1 MCSGSLSGV
10 SHHRHA
16 VSAPDAPEAVGAYS
30 HAVVSNGLVFCSG
43 QLPLD
48 PASGELVEGE
58 IDVQVVRCL
67 DNLAAVC
74 RSAGTSLADAV
85 RLTLY
90 LTDLP
95 RDWGAANEAYGG
107 YFGDEPPARVG
118 VGAAALPKGARVA
131 VDAVVA
137 LPD

>member
-1 MCSGSLSGV
+1 V
-10 SHHRHA
+10 AHHRHS
-16 VSAPDAPEAVGAYS
+16 VTAPDAPEAVGAYS

-48 PASGELVEGE
+48 PASGELVRGE
-58 IDVQVVRCL
+58 VGAQVTRCL

-74 RSAGTSLADAV
+74 RSAGANLADALRV
-85 RLTLY
+85 TVY
-90 LTDLP
+90 LANLP
-95 RDWGAANEAYGG
+95 ADWGAANDAYNE
-107 YFGDEPPARVG
+107 YFGDAEGDPPARVAI
-118 VGAAALPKGARVA
+118 GAAALPKGARVE

>member
-1 MCSGSLSGV
+1 
-10 SHHRHA
+10 

-48 PASGELVEGE
+48 PASGELVDGE
-58 IDVQVVRCL
+58 VGAQVTRCL

-74 RSAGTSLADAV
+74 RSAGAGLTDAV
-85 RLTLY
+85 RVTVY
-90 LTDLP
+90 LANLP
-95 RDWGAANEAYGG
+95 ADWGAANDAYNE
-107 YFGDEPPARVG
+107 YFGDAEGPPARAA
-118 VGAAALPKGARVA
+118 VGAAALPKGARVE